1 MSCDRLVTI
10 EEELRKEQSEMQK
23 VVQEKQKVIEVQEQR
38 LRTLDTANAKL
49 LHALADL
56 KEHATTNVGSNS
68 ATDNSNN
75 NAATLDGHRPGS
87 NGTSRNGM
95 TAPIRAKLP
104 SDFSGY
110 KSSTC

>member
-1 MSCDRLVTI
+1 MTI

-38 LRTLDTANAKL
+38 LRTLDSANAKL

-56 KEHATTNVGSNS
+56 KEHASNSSAGSNI

-75 NAATLDGHRPGS
+75 NSSTLDGRRPGS
-87 NGTSRNGM
+87 NGASRNGM
-95 TAPIRAKLP
+95 TGPIRAKLP
-104 SDFSGY
+104 PDFAGY

>member
-1 MSCDRLVTI
+1 MTI

-38 LRTLDTANAKL
+38 LRTLDNANAKL

-56 KEHATTNVGSNS
+56 KQHANSSAGTNI

-75 NAATLDGHRPGS
+75 NSPSLDGQRSGS
-87 NGTSRNGM
+87 SGASRNGM
-95 TAPIRAKLP
+95 TGPIRAKLP
-104 SDFSGY
+104 PDFAGY